1 MLLRGAAVFV
11 SLVLLGAPAQA
22 AYEKELGP
30 LASTVSSQLL
40 KDWHLKQ
47 QDGWVLLQNFTAS
60 ESEQSLSIHAG
71 QPPETGRIISAAF
84 GIYSEKPNASVGI
97 TLSNR
102 AQKSVCLVEISA
114 NKSVNLFCT
123 EGEKR
128 HNIASI
134 PNLAKLDGSD
144 TIKIIEVPG
153 AARFLLN
160 DQKVGDISDMPAL
173 GAEIGIMAYDIGTF
187 AITGFNID
195 SNLNTQLPPRS
206 ETSGTGAGSAPS
218 SGSGST
224 TSSGSGV
231 DTSTTSSGSGVD
243 TSTPGAGPLP
253 EFGNDTVRLISVY
266 MGLVQS
272 ILMHEFG
279 HALIGELQ
287 LPSTGPEE
295 DAVDVYA
302 ALQVVQP
309 TMYPDP
315 NKEVNDIAN
324 GAATYAALQWYYS
337 GKIAEMQGN
346 GNSPWQDE
354 HTADLKRFRNMFCIM
369 YGGNPDVFEPV
380 AQSVGLEERTKA
392 RCGDEFSKQ
401 NRAWRR
407 ILAPHTRVGAWHPDG
422 EAPADAPGSPIS
434 IAFEP
439 SQRRVGNLL
448 ANHLSGG
455 LKGYIQRLGET
466 YVMPRPLQITFKD
479 CGQLNAWYSPRE
491 ASVTMC
497 YDLIEHLA
505 VMISDIEMK
514 TVGGD
519 IAAPESGTTP
529 VSTTGGS
536 TGGSGGPAPAQTTI
550 SQRFDELE
558 DLGVPPTVM
567 LFPAPYKGATPN
579 YIRKA
584 KVIKTVDLVDM
595 LKTGTD
601 ILLIDT
607 GGLHETL
614 PDAYSLA
621 DAGTDG
627 STTDRFQ
634 TALNE
639 WLTDKTKGRRDV
651 ALVFFGQN
659 MRERTSFNAALR
671 AGTLGWPTYWY
682 RGGLEAWVANGL
694 PTVTLK

>member
-1 MLLRGAAVFV
+1 MFLRGAAVFV
-11 SLVLLGAPAQA
+11 SLVLLGSSAHAEF
-22 AYEKELGP
+22 EKQLGP
-30 LASTVSSQLL
+30 LADTVKSQLL
-40 KDWHLKQ
+40 KGWNAKQ
-47 QDGWVLLQNFTAS
+47 QDGWFMLQNFTVS
-60 ESEQSLSIHAG
+60 QSEQSLSVHAG
-71 QPPETGRIISAAF
+71 VPPESGRITSAAL
-84 GIYSEKPNASVGI
+84 GVYSDKPNASVGI

-102 AQKSVCLVEISA
+102 AQKSICLLEISA
-114 NKSVNLFCT
+114 NKTVNLFCT

-128 HNIASI
+128 HNIASV

-144 TIKIIEVPG
+144 IVKIIEVPG

-160 DQKVGDISDMPAL
+160 DQKVGEISDIPAL
-173 GAEIGIMAYDIGTF
+173 GSEIGIMAYDIGTF

-195 SNLNTQLPPRS
+195 SNLNTQLPPRT
-206 ETSGTGAGSAPS
+206 ETGGTAQTTPASG
-218 SGSGST
+218 
-224 TSSGSGV
+224 SGSGV
-231 DTSTTSSGSGVD
+231 DN
-243 TSTPGAGPLP
+243 STPGAGPLP

-302 ALQVVQP
+302 ALQIVEP
-309 TMYPDP
+309 TMYPDS

-337 GKIAEMQGN
+337 GKLSEMKGA
-346 GNSPWQDE
+346 GSSPWQDE

-369 YGGNPDVFEPV
+369 YGGNPGVFESV

-392 RCGDEFSKQ
+392 RCGDEFNKQ

-407 ILAPHTRVGAWHPDG
+407 ILAPHTRVDSWHPDG
-422 EAPADAPGSPIS
+422 ELPANAPGAEIS

-455 LKGYIQRLGET
+455 LTGYIKRLGQT
-466 YVMPRPLQITFKD
+466 YVLPRPLQITFKD
-479 CGQLNAWYSPRE
+479 CGQLNAWYSPSE
-491 ASVTMC
+491 GSVTMC

-514 TVGGD
+514 TVGGN

-529 VSTTGGS
+529 VATTGGND
-536 TGGSGGPAPAQTTI
+536 TGSAPPAQTTAPATG
-550 SQRFDELE
+550 RFDELE
-558 DLGVPPTVM
+558 ELGIPSTVR

-579 YIRKA
+579 YIKKA
-584 KVIKTVDLVDM
+584 KVVKTVDLVDL
-595 LKTGTD
+595 LKTEKNV
-601 ILLIDT
+601 ILIDT
-607 GGLHETL
+607 SGSRETL
-614 PDAYSLA
+614 PEAYPLA

-634 TALNE
+634 TALDQ
-639 WLTDKTKGRRDV
+639 WLMDKTKGQRDFAV
-651 ALVFFGQN
+651 VFFGQSMN
-659 MRERTSFNAALR
+659 ERSSYNAALR
-671 AGTLGWPTYWY
+671 TSTLGWPTYWY

-694 PTVTLK
+694 PTVQLK

>member
-30 LASTVSSQLL
+30 LADTVSSQLL
-40 KDWHLKQ
+40 KGWNLKQ

-71 QPPETGRIISAAF
+71 QPPETGRIISAAL
-84 GIYSEKPNASVGI
+84 GVYSDKPNASIGI
-97 TLSNR
+97 TLGNR
-102 AQKSVCLVEISA
+102 AQKSICLIEISA
-114 NKSVNLFCT
+114 NKAVNLFCT

-128 HNIASI
+128 LNIASV

-160 DQKVGDISDMPAL
+160 DQKIGEVSDIPAL
-173 GAEIGIMAYDIGTF
+173 GAEVGIMAYDIGTF

-195 SNLNTQLPPRS
+195 SNLNTQLPPRTGTGGS
-206 ETSGTGAGSAPS
+206 APASGTGTDTR
-218 SGSGST
+218 SGI
-224 TSSGSGV
+224 
-231 DTSTTSSGSGVD
+231 DA
-243 TSTPGAGPLP
+243 STPGAGPLP

-315 NKEVNDIAN
+315 NKEVNAIAN
-324 GAATYAALQWYYS
+324 GAASYAALQWYYS
-337 GKIAEMQGN
+337 GKLAEMQGN
-346 GNSPWQDE
+346 SSSPWQDE

-392 RCGDEFSKQ
+392 RCGDEFNKQ

-422 EAPADAPGSPIS
+422 EMPADAPGAPIS
-434 IAFEP
+434 VTFEP

-479 CGQLNAWYSPRE
+479 CGQLNAWYSPGE

-514 TVGGD
+514 TVGGE
-519 IAAPESGTTP
+519 IVAGGATPAATGTT
-529 VSTTGGS
+529 SGTTGGS
-536 TGGSGGPAPAQTTI
+536 TGTGTGSTGSAPAQTTA
-550 SQRFDELE
+550 SGDHRFDELE
-558 DLGVPPTVM
+558 ELGVPPTYM
-567 LFPAPYKGATPN
+567 LFPAPYKGPTPN
-579 YIRKA
+579 YIKKA
-584 KVIKTVDLVDM
+584 KVVKTMDLVDLM
-595 LKTGTD
+595 KDEKKL
-601 ILLIDT
+601 LLIDT
-607 GGLHETL
+607 GGLRETL

-634 TALNE
+634 AALDA
-639 WLTDKTKGRRDV
+639 WLIEKTKGQRDY
-651 ALVFFGQN
+651 ALVFFGQSMN
-659 MRERTSFNAALR
+659 ERSSYNAAMR
-671 AGTLGWPTYWY
+671 AGTLGWKTYWY
-682 RGGLEAWVANGL
+682 RGGLEAWIANGL
-694 PTVTLK
+694 PTMTLK

>member
-1 MLLRGAAVFV
+1 MVLRGAAVFV
-11 SLVLLGAPAQA
+11 SLVLFGTQAQA

-30 LASTVSSQLL
+30 LANTVSTQLL
-40 KDWHLKQ
+40 KGWNVKQ
-47 QDGWVLLQNFTAS
+47 QDGWVLLQNFTAT
-60 ESEQSLSIHAG
+60 ESEQSLSVHAG
-71 QPPETGRIISAAF
+71 QAPETGRIISAAL
-84 GIYSEKPNASVGI
+84 GVYSEKPNASVGI
-97 TLSNR
+97 TLGNR
-102 AQKSVCLVEISA
+102 AQKSICLLEISA
-114 NKSVNLFCT
+114 NKTVNLFCT

-144 TIKIIEVPG
+144 TVKIIEVPG

-160 DQKVGDISDMPAL
+160 DQKIGEISDIPAL
-173 GAEIGIMAYDIGTF
+173 GAEIGVMAYDIGTF

-206 ETSGTGAGSAPS
+206 ETGGTAPA
-218 SGSGST
+218 SGSGS
-224 TSSGSGV
+224 GSGI
-231 DTSTTSSGSGVD
+231 DASTSGE
-243 TSTPGAGPLP
+243 GPLP

-337 GKIAEMQGN
+337 GKLSEMKGADT
-346 GNSPWQDE
+346 SPWQDE

-369 YGGNPDVFEPV
+369 YGGNPNVFEPV

-392 RCGDEFSKQ
+392 RCGDEFNKQ

-407 ILAPHTRVGAWHPDG
+407 ILAPHTRVGTWNPDG
-422 EAPADAPGSPIS
+422 EVPAGTPGAPITAI
-434 IAFEP
+434 FEP

-466 YVMPRPLQITFKD
+466 YVMPRPVQVTFKD

-491 ASVTMC
+491 GTVTMC

-514 TVGGD
+514 TVGGHVS
-519 IAAPESGTTP
+519 APESGTTP
-529 VSTTGGS
+529 VSTTGGGSGS
-536 TGGSGGPAPAQTTI
+536 TGADTSSAPTSA
-550 SQRFDELE
+550 SVAKRFDELE
-558 DLGVPPTVM
+558 DLGVPQTFV
-567 LFPAPYKGATPN
+567 LFPAPYNGPTPN
-579 YIRKA
+579 YIKKA
-584 KVIKTVDLVDM
+584 KIIKTVDLVDM
-595 LKTGTD
+595 LKTEKN

-607 GGLHETL
+607 GGLRETL
-614 PDAYSLA
+614 PEAYSLV

-634 TALNE
+634 SALNE
-639 WLTDKTKGRRDV
+639 WLMDKTKGQRDV
-651 ALVFFGQN
+651 KLVFFGQS
-659 MRERTSFNAALR
+659 MQERTSFNAALR

-682 RGGLEAWVANGL
+682 RGGLEAWLANGL